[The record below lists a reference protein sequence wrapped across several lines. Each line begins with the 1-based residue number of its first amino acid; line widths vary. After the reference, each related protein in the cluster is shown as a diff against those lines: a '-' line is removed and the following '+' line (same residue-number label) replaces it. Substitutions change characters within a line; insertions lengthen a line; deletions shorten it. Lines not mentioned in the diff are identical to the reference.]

1 MLVIYQKAESEKL
14 NISNEY
20 LKKQVDITISNA
32 QSELDI
38 YKKGIE
44 QKIVDDTF
52 YTQRLVNK
60 QTENNELA
68 LKQNFK
74 L

>member
-1 MLVIYQKAESEKL
+1 MLVIYQKTYESEKL

-38 YKKGIE
+38 HKEY
-44 QKIVDDTF
+44 
-52 YTQRLVNK
+52 
-60 QTENNELA
+60 
-68 LKQNFK
+68 
-74 L
+74 